1 MPDRLGISQEG
12 VRTALEIKERY
23 RNGDPLCVPGEELRI
38 LTPENLMNHNLD
50 LTGFEDPLALAMV
63 AARDPES
70 PMALAA
76 AARLSPLGVKTELV
90 SGVVNVVG
98 EATKHSQVSKCVK
111 LITDSAFSPDAIA
124 KVRRHAAKMIVKTR
138 RQYTAALRFN
148 LQALM
153 EGAIAPRQFVH
164 EFFELTEAGNLR
176 NDIRKKLLSSLML
189 SENVR
194 PSIKFLMLE
203 NFERMP
209 TPVRLGIIS
218 DVLRAEPTHHLEII
232 KEELKWIVTQERRDK
247 KGVH

>member
-12 VRTALEIKERY
+12 VRTALEIKESY

-50 LTGFEDPLALAMV
+50 LIGFEDPLALAMV

-76 AARLSPLGVKTELV
+76 ATRLSPLGVKTELV
-90 SGVVNVVG
+90 GGVVNVVG

-247 KGVH
+247 KDVH